1 MPSFWQQSTYNVSTN
16 FNHTP
21 SHHYWSQNPQE
32 THEEIH
38 KGLFHTSL
46 SLQTHPQPPPTNS
59 RPSSEFCWVMITRSV
74 VYRVLKK
81 NKECGG
87 FYMQP
92 RTSSPPQ
99 QPHQRNRRPPAPP
112 GPIQTPDTRMPTRP
126 SPRERQQPTLKIC

>member
-32 THEEIH
+32 TRKEIH

-46 SLQTHPQPPPTNS
+46 SLQTHPQPPPHQSPAQQQILLGHDYKIGCVPGIN
-59 RPSSEFCWVMITRSV
+59 
-74 VYRVLKK
+74 KK
-81 NKECGG
+81 KECGG

-99 QPHQRNRRPPAPP
+99 QPHQRNCCPPAPP
-112 GPIQTPDTRMPTRP
+112 GPIQTPNTRMPTPP
-126 SPRERQQPTLKIC
+126 SLQERQQLTLKIC